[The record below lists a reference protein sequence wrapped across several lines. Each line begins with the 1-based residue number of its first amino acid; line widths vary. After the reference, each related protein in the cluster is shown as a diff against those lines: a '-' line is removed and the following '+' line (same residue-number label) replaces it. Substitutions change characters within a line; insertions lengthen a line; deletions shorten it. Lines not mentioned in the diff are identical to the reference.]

1 MQEETDTSARTCLEN
16 EPWLHFDSVIV
27 PPIVPPIDPALDSAI
42 DSAINSAL

>member
-27 PPIVPPIDPALDSAI
+27 PPIDPALDSAL
-42 DSAINSAL
+42 DSAL